1 VTRVMSSRR
10 NYNRRLFLHYLGYT
24 TGTLLLGG
32 TSATLFTACDAPFPN
47 SSRTATPQATKI
59 EQKGLLMPGTL
70 QWGATALHNAPFLY
84 HLPSSNGL
92 IGFEYDIVNAIT
104 RLIGITQKLIETD
117 YSQLDQSLQS
127 GQYDI
132 ILNNWTG
139 DPQKSKA
146 ERFSQAY
153 YRAGQQIVV
162 RTDDPRFKDKSSS
175 DSLSLLDLED
185 LTVGTL
191 PGHTADLLAA
201 DNAIRVRVYNDV
213 LPFIDLLM
221 GRIDAIFASSPTVSF
236 YVLGHGTNA
245 QAKPSLKL
253 IGQPF
258 EFCDYVIAFN
268 GNSTNAP
275 TLQKEIDQAITVL
288 KSNGV
293 LATICKKWGLWNDM
307 QPQIDTQL

>member
-1 VTRVMSSRR
+1 
-10 NYNRRLFLHYLGYT
+10 LFLHYLGYT

-32 TSATLFTACDAPFPN
+32 TSLTACNAPFPN
-47 SSRTATPQATKI
+47 SSRTATPQATRI
-59 EQKGLLMPGTL
+59 EQKGLLTPGTL

-104 RLIGITQKLIETD
+104 RLIGITQKLVETD
-117 YSQLDQSLQS
+117 YSQLDPSLQN

-132 ILNNWTG
+132 ILNGWTS
-139 DPQKSKA
+139 DPQKSKT

-153 YRAGQQIVV
+153 YRVGQQIVV

-175 DSLSLLDLED
+175 DNLSLLDLED

-191 PGHTADLLAA
+191 PGHTADLLTA
-201 DNAIRVRVYNDV
+201 DSAIRARVYDDA
-213 LPFIDLLM
+213 LPFLDLLM
-221 GRIDAIFASSPTVSF
+221 GRLDAVFASFPTIDF
-236 YVLGHGTNA
+236 YVLGHGPNG

-253 IGQPF
+253 VGQPF

-268 GNSTNAP
+268 ENSANTP
-275 TLQKEIDQAITVL
+275 TLQKEIDQAITLL
-288 KSNGV
+288 KSDGS
-293 LATICKKWGLWNDM
+293 LAAICKKWGLWNNM
-307 QPQIDTQL
+307 QPQIDTQA